1 MIPQTTSSPSVTSA
15 CRPVRGLLL
24 GHDRLRSLERGKADP
39 VCRVDLVREHQLWSS
54 SEFGDEDAYGQIV
67 RRPMPGEVGTE
78 RPQYAS
84 LVGDVEAE
92 LLVRLA
98 QGRGE
103 QVVVGVLVATT
114 GKPDMAGP
122 PVSRIDTPPHEQ
134 HVLALQTD
142 EDGRGA
148 LGRVEP
154 RVAGRSASS
163 RLSSARDGTAN
174 SARFASRRFRS
185 PPE

>member
-1 MIPQTTSSPSVTSA
+1 M
-15 CRPVRGLLL
+15 R
-24 GHDRLRSLERGKADP
+24 
-39 VCRVDLVREHQLWSS
+39 RVDLVREHQLWSS

-154 RVAGRSASS
+154 RCWSLGE
-163 RLSSARDGTAN
+163 LSSELSPRRERRTQLGSPHVVFVRHRSDCAARG
-174 SARFASRRFRS
+174 
-185 PPE
+185 